1 MGWWQMLGEYLAAL
15 VATAG
20 DVLRLSPQALERADR
35 FGWSVPIGIAVVAG
49 MSLLVGQSLVLAINR
64 VGRRRGVLTMVTSGA
79 GQVLIA
85 VVEAV
90 MVWAVA
96 IVLLDEPPRVSELLP
111 TVLVSFAPQWLG
123 FLVLLPFTG
132 TGIARLLQ
140 VWHLLA
146 LWVMLTP
153 VLDAGRP
160 AALLVAAA
168 AWLVTEA
175 IDALVEHSPLRLR
188 ERLFR
193 LVSGSA
199 GRTWRDVMASSPM
212 ERTP

>member
-1 MGWWQMLGEYLAAL
+1 MGDWKAWLRQMLGSTWRRWSPPP
-15 VATAG
+15 VT
-20 DVLRLSPQALERADR
+20 LRLSPQALGDR
-35 FGWSVPIGIAVVAG
+35 PVRSVPIGIAVVAG

-132 TGIARLLQ
+132 TGIARLLGL
-140 VWHLLA
+140 VPGA
-146 LWVMLTP
+146 AG
-153 VLDAGRP
+153 DADSGAGCHGQRRCWWPLPP
-160 AALLVAAA
+160 AGHRG
-168 AWLVTEA
+168 
-175 IDALVEHSPLRLR
+175 DR
-188 ERLFR
+188 R
-193 LVSGSA
+193 LVNTRRCACASGIPA
-199 GRTWRDVMASSPM
+199 GQWFGRTPGG
-212 ERTP
+212 T

>member
-1 MGWWQMLGEYLAAL
+1 MGWWQVVGEYLAAL
-15 VATAG
+15 FATAG
-20 DVLRLSPQALERADR
+20 DVLRLNPQALERVDR
-35 FGWSVPIGIAVVAG
+35 FGRSVPVGIAVVAG
-49 MSLLVGQSLVLAINR
+49 MSMLVGQSLLLAINR
-64 VGRRRGVLTMVTSGA
+64 VGRRRGVLTMVTSGL
-79 GQVLIA
+79 GTVFIA

-96 IVLLDEPPRVSELLP
+96 NLLLEDAPGIGELLP
-111 TVLVSFAPQWLG
+111 IVLIAFAPQWLG

-132 TGIARLLQ
+132 TGIARMLQ

-153 VLDAGRP
+153 VLGTGRP

-168 AWLVTEA
+168 AWLVTEL
-175 IDALVEHSPLRLR
+175 IDVLVEHSPLRLR

-199 GRTWRDVMASSPM
+199 GRTWRDVMASAPM
-212 ERTP
+212 ESDK